1 MLLLFLMVYLRRMLL
16 ISIVICACVVV
27 GVRDIVAVASVV
39 AAGDVYV
46 CIVADNTWNGV
57 GTCVVM

>member
-1 MLLLFLMVYLRRMLL
+1 MVYLRRMLL